1 MEYDVYYSTGGG
13 SLVGGGADVWVN
25 HWIENI
31 APHLKVK
38 PRLLIHRTRPKV
50 EPTEEQKIN
59 FEKSVMAGR
68 GGNQGRVT
76 HKKIEK
82 NYKDILKQ
90 DLEHYWQGDDI
101 HKFKELLNGAR
112 RINILHGYY
121 SPHKYLLDNL
131 HKIHS
136 NAVHVSVKD
145 ILKAS
150 MFLDLDK
157 SYHTYCEQRR
167 EDLVC
172 ENTKHP
178 FWIGVTEK
186 NLKHPTEH
194 LPNFYEFKHNL
205 DVVDSNMI
213 GFAAR
218 METRKCPHFIE
229 GLDSL
234 LFTANDGIKWWK
246 KYMNLDT
253 SKWKNYGYSHEH
265 TEKFFKKDW
274 GISHSAHIYEPFG
287 YSIFQA
293 VDFGKIPILAH
304 DWIPKYDYP
313 LRASSVKEF
322 HQIYER
328 ICRMGLEERR
338 DLLFPLRE
346 YLTEHYGNKQRWVD
360 QMLRIYNE

>member
-1 MEYDVYYSTGGG
+1 
-13 SLVGGGADVWVN
+13 
-25 HWIENI
+25 
-31 APHLKVK
+31 
-38 PRLLIHRTRPKV
+38 
-50 EPTEEQKIN
+50 
-59 FEKSVMAGR
+59 
-68 GGNQGRVT
+68 
-76 HKKIEK
+76 
-82 NYKDILKQ
+82 
-90 DLEHYWQGDDI
+90 
-101 HKFKELLNGAR
+101 
-112 RINILHGYY
+112 
-121 SPHKYLLDNL
+121 
-131 HKIHS
+131 
-136 NAVHVSVKD
+136 
-145 ILKAS
+145 
-150 MFLDLDK
+150 
-157 SYHTYCEQRR
+157 
-167 EDLVC
+167 
-172 ENTKHP
+172 
-178 FWIGVTEK
+178 
-186 NLKHPTEH
+186 
-194 LPNFYEFKHNL
+194 
-205 DVVDSNMI
+205 MI

-234 LFTANDGIKWWK
+234 LFTANDGIRWWK